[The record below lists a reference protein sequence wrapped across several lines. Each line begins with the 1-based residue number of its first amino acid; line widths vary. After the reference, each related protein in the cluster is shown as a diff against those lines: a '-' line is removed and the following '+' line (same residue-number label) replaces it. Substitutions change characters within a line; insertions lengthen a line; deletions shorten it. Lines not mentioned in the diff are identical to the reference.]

1 MVIPVHEMI
10 DMIEEATTELKK
22 THEAVKDATAMAL
35 ELRKD
40 FDDLAECVYA
50 RLMNHNPLTGKDHA
64 DLKDLVI
71 RLRKKWELSE

>member
-1 MVIPVHEMI
+1 MVIPVQEMSDMI
-10 DMIEEATTELKK
+10 DEATTELKK

-50 RLMNHNPLTGKDHA
+50 RLMNHNPLTGKEHQ

-71 RLRKKWELSE
+71 RLRKKWEVE

>member
-10 DMIEEATTELKK
+10 EMIDEATTELKK

-40 FDDLAECVYA
+40 FDDLAECLYA
-50 RLMNHNPLTGKDHA
+50 RLMNHNPLTGKETPRP
-64 DLKDLVI
+64 KRFGYSPSQEMGV
-71 RLRKKWELSE
+71 E

>member
-1 MVIPVHEMI
+1 
-10 DMIEEATTELKK
+10 MIEEATTELKK
-22 THEAVKDATAMAL
+22 THEAVKDATAMAM